1 MSDDQNDQS
10 FFHDYVPPSK
20 RPKPP
25 TPPPEPKETNPWLI
39 SPATPGL
46 DPDANQA
53 APDALGTPGEENNP
67 WLISAPSP
75 GLAPATEE
83 DPTAPAPAAAQI
95 IPVAFAAF
103 PVRRQAKF
111 LSISLFRSS
120 SNNPL
125 TLEIAGYSGQQCP
138 TSAQRPALLHRIT
151 SSSPKPEPFLVQ

>member
-1 MSDDQNDQS
+1 MGNDQNDQS

-20 RPKPP
+20 RPKP
-25 TPPPEPKETNPWLI
+25 TSPPPEPKETNPWLI

-46 DPDANQA
+46 DPDPNKA
-53 APDALGTPGEENNP
+53 APVASGTPSQENNP

-75 GLAPATEE
+75 GLAAATEE
-83 DPTAPAPAAAQI
+83 DPTTSAPAAPQI

-103 PVRRQAKF
+103 PVRRKARF
-111 LSISLFRSS
+111 LSISLFRSF

-138 TSAQRPALLHRIT
+138 TSTPRPALLHRIT